1 MKFLAIVPARSG
13 SKEVPNK
20 NLILFKKKRITNIA
34 IDIGLSI
41 KEIKKVI
48 ISTDSKKILVFAKKY
63 GNKIMKIK
71 RKKKLSE
78 DKTPMLPVLKDA
90 LIKFEKKYEEKIDAM
105 IILDPTSPLRQ
116 KKDVEKGIKIF
127 KKENVD
133 LLLSCHKATVSPYF
147 SLFEKKGKFYQLSK
161 GKNLN
166 IGCRQE
172 SPPIY
177 AANTVVWIYSRRS
190 ILNHKIRIPRKTKII
205 VIENNK
211 TLEINS
217 QIDRLLLRKI
227 KSR

>member
-41 KEIKKVI
+41 KKIKKVI
-48 ISTDSKKILVFAKKY
+48 ISTDSKKILAFAKKY

-90 LIKFEKKYEEKIDAM
+90 LIKFEKKYKEKIDAM

-116 KKDVEKGIKIF
+116 KKDIEKGMKIF

-161 GKNLN
+161 KTA
-166 IGCRQE
+166 RQ
-172 SPPIY
+172 SLM
-177 AANTVVWIYSRRS
+177 SR
-190 ILNHKIRIPRKTKII
+190 
-205 VIENNK
+205 
-211 TLEINS
+211 
-217 QIDRLLLRKI
+217 
-227 KSR
+227 